1 MIRILYTNVN
11 GLLSKKSSLLQLI
24 EKNCI
29 NIVAITELKYQD
41 QVSSK
46 HQIFVIKVTN
56 LLGKKK
62 MEVDFIYL
70 LSAYWEI
77 HVESKKEMIN
87 LSSLPYKLIVK
98 ILVDSY
104 YQQIG
109 IKKTSQNQNEKGFS
123 KTLKLNSITQ

>member
-46 HQIFVIKVTN
+46 H
-56 LLGKKK
+56 
-62 MEVDFIYL
+62 
-70 LSAYWEI
+70 
-77 HVESKKEMIN
+77 
-87 LSSLPYKLIVK
+87 
-98 ILVDSY
+98 
-104 YQQIG
+104 
-109 IKKTSQNQNEKGFS
+109 
-123 KTLKLNSITQ
+123 

>member
-1 MIRILYTNVN
+1 MAKKNPNTFIKYSSIHRFSSVPTPVLYPNKLKKAGRKCIRRSNTKKAKSNMIRILYTNVN

-70 LSAYWEI
+70 LSAY
-77 HVESKKEMIN
+77 
-87 LSSLPYKLIVK
+87 
-98 ILVDSY
+98 
-104 YQQIG
+104 
-109 IKKTSQNQNEKGFS
+109 
-123 KTLKLNSITQ
+123 

>member
-1 MIRILYTNVN
+1 MIRILYTKVN

-70 LSAYWEI
+70 LSAY
-77 HVESKKEMIN
+77 
-87 LSSLPYKLIVK
+87 
-98 ILVDSY
+98 
-104 YQQIG
+104 
-109 IKKTSQNQNEKGFS
+109 
-123 KTLKLNSITQ
+123 